1 MARSGKKNGRL
12 SQIRQTYQITKR
24 TDPRIGWL
32 LLAIFVGVWALF
44 IVGAFIFAQGTL
56 TRIMVIVLGFTTA
69 LLATSFIFG
78 KRAEKSAYSQ
88 IADQPGAGAA
98 VLESLR
104 GGWFTTPAVAVTKN
118 QDLLHMVVGR
128 PGVILVAEGSP
139 SRVKHL
145 LTSQRKKVERWVP
158 ETPVHEIIVG
168 DGEGEVP
175 LTKLN
180 RTVTRLPRVMRPA
193 QVTEVRRRLD
203 AATKSGSQLPVPKG
217 PLPKNARVPR
227 PPKNMR

>member
-1 MARSGKKNGRL
+1 
-12 SQIRQTYQITKR
+12 
-24 TDPRIGWL
+24 
-32 LLAIFVGVWALF
+32 
-44 IVGAFIFAQGTL
+44 
-56 TRIMVIVLGFTTA
+56 
-69 LLATSFIFG
+69 
-78 KRAEKSAYSQ
+78 
-88 IADQPGAGAA
+88 
-98 VLESLR
+98 
-104 GGWFTTPAVAVTKN
+104 
-118 QDLLHMVVGR
+118 MVVGR

-158 ETPVHEIIVG
+158 ETPVHEIIIG

-203 AATKSGSQLPVPKG
+203 AATKSGSQIPVPKG
-217 PLPKNARVPR
+217 PLPKNARMPR